1 MSVAVSSRLF
11 ALLPTRA
18 TSQPFD
24 LSLNATARPMPDPA
38 PVTIA
43 VEIPT
48 SEKVLSIAD
57 FLVFSQKCVCGTG
70 YSSCALSLFVADCLL
85 RATNTCSRPL
95 FTASRATLICCA
107 PHVRVG
113 DRLFRQNA
121 PHLSGFLDAY
131 DHRPLSMTGSL
142 AHPKSRQKNKKR
154 SCYTRFLKADVFGLF
169 SKVRL
174 WQ

>member
-57 FLVFSQKCVCGTG
+57 FLLFSQKRVCGNG
-70 YSSCALSLFVADCLL
+70 FSSCGLSLFVAGLSVARHEYMFSSPFYPFRRAIICFTPRIHVLVSSLSLSPRDCLFH
-85 RATNTCSRPL
+85 ATNTCSRLL
-95 FTASRATLICCA
+95 FIQSEEHTSELQSPMYLVCRLLLEKKKQ
-107 PHVRVG
+107 HVR
-113 DRLFRQNA
+113 
-121 PHLSGFLDAY
+121 S
-131 DHRPLSMTGSL
+131 
-142 AHPKSRQKNKKR
+142 
-154 SCYTRFLKADVFGLF
+154 
-169 SKVRL
+169 
-174 WQ
+174 

>member
-18 TSQPFD
+18 TFQPFD

-57 FLVFSQKCVCGTG
+57 FLVSSQKCVCGNGFSYDRTV
-70 YSSCALSLFVADCLL
+70 SLD
-85 RATNTCSRPL
+85 
-95 FTASRATLICCA
+95 
-107 PHVRVG
+107 G
-113 DRLFRQNA
+113 
-121 PHLSGFLDAY
+121 PHLGKHLGLLEHCLCGFLLLVRRIAVLAQDAFY
-131 DHRPLSMTGSL
+131 QDTELGPDIVTDRPVDRDIPPDHRNQFPGNRFERVI
-142 AHPKSRQKNKKR
+142 PKN
-154 SCYTRFLKADVFGLF
+154 LDGAV
-169 SKVRL
+169 VR
-174 WQ
+174 